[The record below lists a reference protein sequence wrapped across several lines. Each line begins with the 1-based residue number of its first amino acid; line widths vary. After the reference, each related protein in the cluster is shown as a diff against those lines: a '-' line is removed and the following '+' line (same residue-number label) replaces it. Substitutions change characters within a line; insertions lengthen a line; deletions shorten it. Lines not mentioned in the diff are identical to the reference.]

1 MIKVTKDPTKEQ
13 IEFEEKIAK
22 ERGGR
27 RGSDGMFIPNKPDKS
42 GCMSLYT
49 ILIIV
54 ILFTIQFV
62 F

>member
-1 MIKVTKDPTKEQ
+1 MSKDPTDEF
-13 IEFEEKIAK
+13 IEFEEKLAK
-22 ERGGR
+22 ERGGTR
-27 RGSDGMFIPNKPDKS
+27 RSDGMFIPNKPNKS

-54 ILFTIQFV
+54 ILFTIQFA